1 MNTECNRRMTSII
14 QVGYGYMNLYLSD
27 ETNGVSRVAGV
38 QRGKERKDESESED
52 IRCISANGALC

>member
-1 MNTECNRRMTSII
+1 MTSII